1 MFILTSN
8 SRFIII
14 LGSFFVTAIGYLIAL
29 ITHDMLSEW
38 DALEGLLTPIRL
50 SDLLIGLLFFVLALV
65 LYILS
70 SNFVQYEENIGL
82 GLFFIILWIIC
93 SFGLVTGDL
102 VWDMIQSTSSSITIT
117 VDLILD
123 SFFDLLALALIPTLS
138 VSLSLSNK

>member
-8 SRFIII
+8 SRLVIII
-14 LGSFFVTAIGYLIAL
+14 GSFFVTAIGYLIAL
-29 ITHDMLSEW
+29 ITHDMLSNW
-38 DALEGLLTPIRL
+38 DALEDLLSATRLSGLLF
-50 SDLLIGLLFFVLALV
+50 GLLFFVLALV

-93 SFGLVTGDL
+93 SFGLVVGGLLWT
-102 VWDMIQSTSSSITIT
+102 MISSSSSIVISL
-117 VDLILD
+117 DDILD
-123 SFFDLLALALIPTLS
+123 SFFVLLALALIPTLS